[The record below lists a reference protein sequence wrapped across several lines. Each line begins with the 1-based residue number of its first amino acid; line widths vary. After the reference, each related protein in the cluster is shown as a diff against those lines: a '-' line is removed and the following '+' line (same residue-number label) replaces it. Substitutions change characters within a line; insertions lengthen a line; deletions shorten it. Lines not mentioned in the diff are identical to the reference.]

1 MRGAIGAKAA
11 ISQADKRLP
20 AQLPAHKDDRTK
32 QHTTSLVPER
42 TEARWDTAGKYTS
55 EFPLTV

>member
-20 AQLPAHKDDRTK
+20 AQLPAHKEEGTK

-42 TEARWDTAGKYTS
+42 TEAEWQRGGGGARQVNT
-55 EFPLTV
+55 

>member
-11 ISQADKRLP
+11 ISLGDKRLP
-20 AQLPAHKDDRTK
+20 AQLPAHKEDGTK

-42 TEARWDTAGKYTS
+42 SEAERQPEGGQHGSSTHK
-55 EFPLTV
+55 

>member
-20 AQLPAHKDDRTK
+20 AQLPAHKEDGTK
-32 QHTTSLVPER
+32 QRTTSLVPER
-42 TEARWDTAGKYTS
+42 SEAEWQRGGTRQVNT
-55 EFPLTV
+55 